1 MNFAIAVCLLNSS
14 DCRSTLAAVVL
25 VMQAYVENK
34 VEGLEDQLRKMKT
47 QVDDLT
53 RTNGELVNTRN
64 RVTTENSELQRQI
77 RDLENNYGA
86 FSKNKGQLQTQLD
99 DTKSKLEEEMRV
111 NLYLVSLCLLGPFSP
126 CRSQGLPHSKRKHAD
141 VYTECRL

>member
-1 MNFAIAVCLLNSS
+1 MVNFAIAVCLLNSS

-111 NLYLVSLCLLGPFSP
+111 NLLSVAVFTWTIFPM
-126 CRSQGLPHSKRKHAD
+126 
-141 VYTECRL
+141 

>member
-1 MNFAIAVCLLNSS
+1 
-14 DCRSTLAAVVL
+14 
-25 VMQAYVENK
+25 MQAYVENK

-126 CRSQGLPHSKRKHAD
+126 RSWLGHKVCLTATDANTPMFIENVMSYRF
-141 VYTECRL
+141 